1 MIYMHMLILFI
12 TIRLYILLKVSIAKI
27 KKRRCTMYNFLFEM
41 LLLNETKHNK
51 VYCVIL
57 KILEDTG

>member
-1 MIYMHMLILFI
+1 
-12 TIRLYILLKVSIAKI
+12 
-27 KKRRCTMYNFLFEM
+27 MYNFLFEM

-51 VYCVIL
+51 VYYVIL